1 MRTLT
6 LHFPDDALP
15 TLDTFLVTAQAY
27 QEVII
32 PWCKTDKNRAQ

>member
-1 MRTLT
+1 LII
-6 LHFPDDALP
+6 
-15 TLDTFLVTAQAY
+15 TFREVEGFICLFVTAQAY

>member
-15 TLDTFLVTAQAY
+15 TLDTADPAKFEAEWATNATPRWDALDA
-27 QEVII
+27 
-32 PWCKTDKNRAQ
+32 P